1 MQVTNPA
8 IDPLREGLVMSLE
21 INIGKRRNILED
33 GPENASQVLYSSLL
47 PQSESDDGYNT
58 SFTINCILMI
68 SYTEWTKNIVT
79 FVQLILSSPVLNEG
93 ELELLLKDPY
103 LKPQVLPTFFD
114 IRKGVE
120 GSLEKTL
127 IKLCEAADEAVRN
140 GSQLLVL
147 SDRSDDLVITPWFS
161 LFHL

>member
-1 MQVTNPA
+1 MQV
-8 IDPLREGLVMSLE
+8 
-21 INIGKRRNILED
+21 
-33 GPENASQVLYSSLL
+33 
-47 PQSESDDGYNT
+47 
-58 SFTINCILMI
+58 I
-68 SYTEWTKNIVT
+68 SYIGWTKKFVT
-79 FVQLILSSPVLNEG
+79 FVQVILSSPVLNEG

-127 IKLCEAADEAVRN
+127 IKLCAAADEAVRN

>member
-1 MQVTNPA
+1 MS
-8 IDPLREGLVMSLE
+8 GL
-21 INIGKRRNILED
+21 K
-33 GPENASQVLYSSLL
+33 Q
-47 PQSESDDGYNT
+47 
-58 SFTINCILMI
+58 F
-68 SYTEWTKNIVT
+68 VT
-79 FVQLILSSPVLNEG
+79 FFQVILSSPVLNEG

-147 SDRSDDLVITPWFS
+147 SDRSDELVITLWSS
-161 LFHL
+161 LFHLQ